1 MTAAD
6 FGLGPIPLVSPGPAL
21 NDAHRER
28 YARQLSM
35 DGFDEDAQRRLMNAR
50 VLVLGAGGLGS
61 PALLYLA
68 GAGVGA
74 GSGALG
80 VIDSDEVEAVNLQRQ
95 VMHDQAGVGRMK
107 AESAADRLRAL
118 NPDVNVIAHAVRLDA
133 SNVDELIAHY
143 DVIVDG
149 ADNFASR
156 YVLHDAC
163 QRAGKPVVWASVLVA
178 RAQVS
183 VFWRTPSVGIGL
195 RDLFPVEPP
204 QSDAPPARE
213 VGVLGPLVG
222 TAGAILATETIK
234 LLTGI
239 GQPLLG
245 RVLLI
250 DALAGTFEELTIRP
264 LPRETRGTLHA
275 S

>member
-1 MTAAD
+1 MNVED
-6 FGLGPIPLVSPGPAL
+6 FGVGPIPLIAPGPAL
-21 NDAHRER
+21 TADQRAR

-35 DGFDEDAQRRLMNAR
+35 ADFDETAQTRLLAAR

-74 GSGALG
+74 GDGVLG
-80 VIDSDEVEAVNLQRQ
+80 VVDSDEVEAVNLQRQ
-95 VMHDQAGVGRMK
+95 VIHDQAGVGRPK

-118 NPDVNVIAHAVRLDA
+118 NPDVNVVAHAVRLDA
-133 SNVDELIAHY
+133 SNVDELIAGY
-143 DVIVDG
+143 DIVVDG

-183 VFWRTPSVGIGL
+183 VFWRTPTAGIGL
-195 RDLFPVEPP
+195 RDVFPVEPAA
-204 QSDAPPARE
+204 SVAPPARE
-213 VGVLGPLVG
+213 VGVLGPLTG

-234 LLTGI
+234 LITGI
-239 GQPLLG
+239 GEPLLG
-245 RVLLI
+245 RLLLI
-250 DALAGTFEELTIRP
+250 DALAGSFEQLVIRP
-264 LPRETRGTLHA
+264 LPRAQIGGPDA

>member
-1 MTAAD
+1 MNVED
-6 FGLGPIPLVSPGPAL
+6 FGVGPIPLIAPGPAL
-21 NDAHRER
+21 TADQRAR

-35 DGFDEDAQRRLMNAR
+35 ADFDETAQTRLLAAR

-74 GSGALG
+74 GDGVLG
-80 VIDSDEVEAVNLQRQ
+80 VVDSDEVEAVNLQRQ
-95 VMHDQAGVGRMK
+95 VIHDQAGVGRPK

-118 NPDVNVIAHAVRLDA
+118 NPDVNVVAHAVRLDA
-133 SNVDELIAHY
+133 SNVDELIAGY
-143 DVIVDG
+143 DIVVDG

-183 VFWRTPSVGIGL
+183 VFWRTPTAGIGL
-195 RDLFPVEPP
+195 RDVFPVEPAA
-204 QSDAPPARE
+204 SAAPPARE
-213 VGVLGPLVG
+213 VGVLGPLTG
-222 TAGAILATETIK
+222 TAGSILATETIK
-234 LLTGI
+234 LITGI
-239 GQPLLG
+239 GEPLLG
-245 RVLLI
+245 RLLLI
-250 DALAGTFEELTIRP
+250 DALAGSFEQLVIRP
-264 LPRETRGTLHA
+264 LPRAQIGGPDA